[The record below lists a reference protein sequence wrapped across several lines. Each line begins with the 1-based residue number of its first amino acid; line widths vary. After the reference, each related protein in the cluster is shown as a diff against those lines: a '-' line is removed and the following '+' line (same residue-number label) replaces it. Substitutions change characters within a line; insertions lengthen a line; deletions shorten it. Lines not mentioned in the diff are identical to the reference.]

1 MKDKCTMR
9 LKMFVSARTA
19 STAQIKEHASQFEN
33 AHQIA
38 CSWMEIVSVTLALGN
53 KTTSVSENALNLAS
67 TMDLDNVF
75 VLTDTSK
82 ILRECVW
89 RDRSALHSALEI
101 SLGNVYVY
109 LDIPILEPIV
119 LVAQKANF
127 T

>member
-1 MKDKCTMR
+1 M
-9 LKMFVSARTA
+9 A
-19 STAQIKEHASQFEN
+19 STVPTKEDVSPFEN

-89 RDRSALHSALEI
+89 RDRSALPSALEI